1 MSSVNSSQEESAE
14 KRGPTLDIVDRVSE
28 TCFGL
33 FMALTFVGAVSSATA
48 GPDAGRTML
57 STAIGCNLAW
67 GLVDAIMYL
76 VRTLAGRGMLQK
88 LVVITRRDDP
98 ASGIDAIR
106 DALPPAMNAHVSD
119 EDLEPLRRRFLS
131 GAAVP
136 ARPRLR
142 SGDLLAAFRIF
153 CIVVLATFPVALPFV
168 IWDDVTTAL
177 VVSRVL
183 TLIMLFAS
191 GAALG
196 HYGGIS
202 PWRAGL
208 GMMALGVAL
217 TAAVIALGG

>member
-1 MSSVNSSQEESAE
+1 MSSINSSQESAE
-14 KRGPTLDIVDRVSE
+14 ERAPALDVVDRVSE

-88 LVVITRRDDP
+88 IVVITRHNDP
-98 ASGIDAIR
+98 ASGIAAIR
-106 DALPPAMNAHVSD
+106 EALPPAMNAHVSD

-136 ARPRLR
+136 ARPKLR
-142 SGDLLAAFRIF
+142 GGDLLAALRIF
-153 CIVVLATFPVALPFV
+153 CIVVLSTFPVALPFV
-168 IWDDVTTAL
+168 LWHDVRTAL
-177 VVSRVL
+177 VVSRAL
-183 TLIMLFAS
+183 TLIMLFAC

-196 HYGGIS
+196 HYGGVS
-202 PWRAGL
+202 PWRAGF